1 VGALAPR
8 TQPGGNGLPVAKVLG
23 MPHRKAHPSPGSKES
38 AFSSAGT
45 GPRVVERI
53 DDAESMQLLRTER
66 IGHLAYDS
74 RYGPFA
80 VPLEY
85 EVVEDSIVF
94 LTYGPFFTE
103 QDLRTGIARAEY
115 HVHVEV
121 DHLDPERREGWMV
134 VVAGPAH
141 HVDDEAERAELARVC
156 LEPWVR
162 GESEHMIRV
171 HPLHV
176 GGQRISAA

>member
-1 VGALAPR
+1 M
-8 TQPGGNGLPVAKVLG
+8 TQPGGSGPLVAKVLG
-23 MPHRKAHPSPGSKES
+23 MPHRKAHSSHGSKKS
-38 AFSSAGT
+38 ALSLAGT
-45 GPRVVERI
+45 GPRVVERM
-53 DDAESMQLLRTER
+53 DDAESMELLRTER

-74 RYGPFA
+74 RYGPLA
-80 VPLEY
+80 LPLEY
-85 EVVEDSIVF
+85 EVFKDSIVF

-103 QDLRTGIARAEY
+103 EDLRTGIARAEY

-141 HVDDEAERAELARVC
+141 HVDDEAERAELAQVC

-171 HPLHV
+171 RPLHA